1 MQIESKPWMHGL
13 NRGMILRIRCGPNRI
28 KMEERNQLQLFF
40 VTFFFPFFFWN
51 DCEDRILI
59 LLFCT
64 YGGYR

>member
-40 VTFFFPFFFWN
+40 VTFFFPFFFGMIVKI
-51 DCEDRILI
+51 E
-59 LLFCT
+59 
-64 YGGYR
+64 Y